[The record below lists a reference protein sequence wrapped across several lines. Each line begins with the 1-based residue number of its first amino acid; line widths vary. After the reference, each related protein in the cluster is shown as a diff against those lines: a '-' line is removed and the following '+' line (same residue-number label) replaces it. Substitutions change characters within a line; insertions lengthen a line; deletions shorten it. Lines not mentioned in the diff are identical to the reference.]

1 MNRAPGLLEG
11 GALDEGEAA
20 VEELHDKVLDLGGL
34 RADRPLLLRQVG
46 VVLVRLGGADIIF
59 LKHACSSLRHRYRC
73 SKARQ

>member
-46 VVLVRLGGADIIF
+46 VVLVRLGADVLF
-59 LKHACSSLRHRYRC
+59 LNHACSSLRHRYRC